1 MAYKHGVY
9 TGKTP
14 TSIIPPV
21 ETDAGLPVIFG
32 TAPLHLASDPAK
44 ANRPVLCY
52 SYAEAVA
59 AFGYSDDWKDYT
71 LCEAIY
77 SQFALYNRAPVVL
90 VNVLDPKKH
99 KKDKENQSL
108 TFTDGVAA
116 IKDAVLLDTL
126 KLKVAEAGEALG
138 ENDYTAAYDDNGVL
152 IITAL
157 DTGKLKDVTAAFADY
172 TYLDPS
178 AVTSADIIGGV
189 DNATNEKK
197 GLETLNQVFP
207 LTRLGHRH
215 GSGMEP

>member
-9 TGKTP
+9 TGEIP

-44 ANRPVLCY
+44 SNRPVLCY

-59 AFGYSDDWKDYT
+59 AFGYSDNWKDYT

-99 KKDKENQSL
+99 KKDKKNQSL

-138 ENDYTAAYDDNGVL
+138 ENDYTAAYDDDGTL

-157 DTGKLKDVTAAFADY
+157 DTGKLKNVTAAFAD
-172 TYLDPS
+172 
-178 AVTSADIIGGV
+178 
-189 DNATNEKK
+189 
-197 GLETLNQVFP
+197 
-207 LTRLGHRH
+207 
-215 GSGMEP
+215 

>member
-1 MAYKHGVY
+1 MRELPEAEPASADDA
-9 TGKTP
+9 P
-14 TSIIPPV
+14 TSDTTSEEPQV
-21 ETDAGLPVIFG
+21 EKDHHG
-32 TAPLHLASDPAK
+32 HKKHDKHK
-44 ANRPVLCY
+44 A
-52 SYAEAVA
+52 
-59 AFGYSDDWKDYT
+59 DKD
-71 LCEAIY
+71 
-77 SQFALYNRAPVVL
+77 
-90 VNVLDPKKH
+90 KKH
-99 KKDKENQSL
+99 KKDKKNQSL

-138 ENDYTAAYDDNGVL
+138 ENDYTAAYDDDGTL

-157 DTGKLKDVTAAFADY
+157 DTGKLKNVTAAFADY

-207 LTRLGHRH
+207 LTRLVPGIVMAPGWSHDAAVAAVMRRW
-215 GSGMEP
+215 